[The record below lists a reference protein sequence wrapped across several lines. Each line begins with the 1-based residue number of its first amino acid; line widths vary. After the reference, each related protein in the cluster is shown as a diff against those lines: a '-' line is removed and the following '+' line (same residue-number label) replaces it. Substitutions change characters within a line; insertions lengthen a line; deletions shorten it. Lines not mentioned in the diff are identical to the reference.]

1 MESGGARGGDHGS
14 YHLGQLRPSL
24 WSFGGGG
31 GMPWPATAQR
41 SSSSYTC
48 GYCKRDFR
56 SAQALGGHMNVHRR
70 ERARLRHYYSCA
82 PIHRVLP
89 NLNFAPPQYYCT
101 SDTTT
106 TTTPRAVYSFFSTA
120 AADTATSTAVKDDAV
135 EVNFDLGVAGGF
147 GDGGGGGDGGLDLE
161 LRLGCA

>member
-1 MESGGARGGDHGS
+1 MESGGARGGDHGRH
-14 YHLGQLRPSL
+14 HLGQLRPAA
-24 WSFGGGG
+24 WSFAGGRGV
-31 GMPWPATAQR
+31 PWPAAAQLS

-89 NLNFAPPQYYCT
+89 NLNFAPPPQYYCT
-101 SDTTT
+101 GDTTTAT
-106 TTTPRAVYSFFSTA
+106 TTTPPAVYCFFSTA
-120 AADTATSTAVKDDAV
+120 AANTATSTAAKDAAL
-135 EVNFDLGVAGGF
+135 EVDLELGVGGGF
-147 GDGGGGGDGGLDLE
+147 GDGGLDLE
-161 LRLGCA
+161 LRLGCS

>member
-1 MESGGARGGDHGS
+1 MEGGGVRGGDHGR
-14 YHLGQLRPSL
+14 YHLGQLRPAA
-24 WSFGGGG
+24 WSFASGGGV
-31 GMPWPATAQR
+31 PWPAAEQR

-48 GYCKRDFR
+48 GYCKREFR

-101 SDTTT
+101 SDTTA
-106 TTTPRAVYSFFSTA
+106 TTTPPAVYSFFSTA
-120 AADTATSTAVKDDAV
+120 AADTATSTAVKNAALV
-135 EVNFDLGVAGGF
+135 VNLELGVGGGF
-147 GDGGGGGDGGLDLE
+147 GDGGAGLDLE
-161 LRLGCA
+161 LRLGCS